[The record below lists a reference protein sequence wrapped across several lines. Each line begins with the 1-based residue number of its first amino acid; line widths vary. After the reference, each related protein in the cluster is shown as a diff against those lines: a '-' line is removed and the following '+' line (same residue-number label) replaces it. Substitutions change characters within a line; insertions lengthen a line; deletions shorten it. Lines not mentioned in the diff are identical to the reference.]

1 MCSRHMWLNLLL
13 TTHIITYPTVASQL
27 VDISNISSLLK
38 SEGGN
43 AVSFLKEE
51 TGALFGV
58 G

>member
-1 MCSRHMWLNLLL
+1 MCSRHMWLNLL

-27 VDISNISSLLK
+27 VDICNISSLLK

-43 AVSFLKEE
+43 TFSFLKEE